1 MDFQSLK
8 VNTDVLHKLNKISA
22 LILLPLVMERED

>member
-1 MDFQSLK
+1 MDFQPLN
-8 VNTDVLHKLNKISA
+8 VNTDVLYKLNKISA